1 LLSQK
6 KWAEFISLSLLCIL
20 TEQAVIM
27 VTDIYLLVGAVL
39 LIVSVLASKLS
50 IRYGIPSLLI
60 FLGIGMAIGSDG
72 LNWIYFDDHQLAQSL
87 GIVALAYIL
96 FSGGLD
102 TNWKRI
108 RPVLNPALSLATLG
122 VLLSAA
128 VIGLCAVWLLNFSW
142 IEGLLL
148 GAIVSSTDAAAVFSV
163 LKSNGM
169 GFKYRLKELIELES
183 GTNDPMAI
191 FLTIGLISILG
202 NDQADWLNFILLF
215 ITQMGFGILFGFL
228 FGKLFTWT
236 VNKIDLVYDGL
247 YPVLMVGLISFVYAV
262 TDLVNGSGFL
272 AVYIVGVVMSS
283 SGFVHQRSLT
293 NFFDGVGWLMQ
304 IVMFLMLG
312 LLVFPSQVLPVAGVS
327 LLIALVLIFIARPLS
342 VFISL
347 LFTQYSR
354 RAKLMVSWIGLRG
367 AVPIILATFPL
378 VAGLNNADLIF
389 SIVFF
394 VVLTSVLIQGTSIP
408 VVARWLHVNMP
419 FSKQTRYPIQFEPD
433 VDTKSVLKEI
443 VVQDAFQIV
452 GQKIVDLHLPEN
464 VLIVLINREGKFI
477 VPKGTTLIQ
486 AEDKLLLLATK
497 TELDHAKKILKRPKQ
512 QE

>member
-1 LLSQK
+1 
-6 KWAEFISLSLLCIL
+6 
-20 TEQAVIM
+20 M

-39 LIVSVLASKLS
+39 LVVSVLASKLS

-122 VLLSAA
+122 VLISAA

-163 LKSNGM
+163 LKSNAM

-202 NDQADWLNFILLF
+202 NDEADWLSFILLF
-215 ITQMGFGILFGFL
+215 ITQMGFGILFGFV

-312 LLVFPSQVLPVAGVS
+312 LLVFPSQVIPVAGVS
-327 LLIALVLIFIARPLS
+327 LLIALALIFIARPLS

-394 VVLTSVLIQGTSIP
+394 VVLTSVLIQGTTIP

-443 VVQDAFQIV
+443 VVQDGFQIV

-477 VPKGTTLIQ
+477 VPKGTTIIQ
-486 AEDKLLLLATK
+486 TEDKLLLLATK
-497 TELDHAKKILKRPKQ
+497 IELDNAKKILKRQKL

>member
-1 LLSQK
+1 M
-6 KWAEFISLSLLCIL
+6 I
-20 TEQAVIM
+20 
-27 VTDIYLLVGAVL
+27 TDIYLLIGAAL

-72 LNWIYFDDHQLAQSL
+72 LNWIYFDDNQLAQSL

-102 TNWKRI
+102 TNWKKI
-108 RPVLNPALSLATLG
+108 RPVLNPALSLATIG
-122 VLLSAA
+122 VLISAA
-128 VIGLCAVWLLNFSW
+128 VIGLFAVWLLNFSW
-142 IEGLLL
+142 IEGILL

-169 GFKYRLKELIELES
+169 SFKYRLKELIELES

-215 ITQMGFGILFGFL
+215 FTQMGFGVLFGFL
-228 FGKLFTWT
+228 FGKLFTWV

-247 YPVLMVGLISFVYAV
+247 YPVLLVGLISLVYAV

-293 NFFDGVGWLMQ
+293 NFFDGVGWLSQ

-327 LLIALVLIFIARPLS
+327 LLIALALIFVARPLS

-347 LFTQYSR
+347 LFTQYNR
-354 RAKLMVSWIGLRG
+354 RSKLMVSWIGLRG

-394 VVLTSVLIQGTSIP
+394 VVLTSVLIQGTTIP
-408 VVARWLHVNMP
+408 LVAKWLRVNLP
-419 FSKQTRYPIQFEPD
+419 FTRQTRYPIQFEPD

-443 VVQDAFQIV
+443 VVQDDFRIV

-464 VLIVLINREGKFI
+464 VLIVLINREGKFL
-477 VPKGTTLIQ
+477 VPKGSTIIQ
-486 AEDKLLLLATK
+486 LEDKLLLLASK
-497 TELDHAKKILKRPKQ
+497 SELDYARKILINSEVQK
-512 QE
+512 ES

>member
-1 LLSQK
+1 M
-6 KWAEFISLSLLCIL
+6 I
-20 TEQAVIM
+20 
-27 VTDIYLLVGAVL
+27 TDIYLLIGAVL
-39 LIVSVLASKLS
+39 LLVSVLASKLS
-50 IRYGIPSLLI
+50 IRYGIPSLLL

-108 RPVLNPALSLATLG
+108 RPVLAPALSLATIG
-122 VLLSAA
+122 VLISAVLVGLFA
-128 VIGLCAVWLLNFSW
+128 VLLLNFSW
-142 IEGLLL
+142 IEGILL

-169 GFKYRLKELIELES
+169 AFKYRLKELIELES

-191 FLTIGLISILG
+191 FLTIGLISVLG
-202 NDQADWLNFILLF
+202 NDQSDWIDFILLF
-215 ITQMGFGILFGFL
+215 ITQMGFGVLTGFM
-228 FGKLFTWT
+228 FGKLFTW
-236 VNKIDLVYDGL
+236 VINKIDLIYDGL
-247 YPVLMVGLISFVYAV
+247 YPVLVVGLISFVYAI
-262 TDLVNGSGFL
+262 TDLINGSGFL

-293 NFFDGVGWLMQ
+293 NFFDGIGWLMQ

-312 LLVFPSQVLPVAGVS
+312 LLVFPSQLIPVAGVS
-327 LLIALVLIFIARPLS
+327 IIIALALIFVARPLS

-347 LFTQYSR
+347 LFTQYNR

-378 VAGLNNADLIF
+378 VAGLENADIVF

-394 VVLTSVLIQGTSIP
+394 VVITSVLIQGTTIP
-408 VVARWLHVNMP
+408 VFAKWLHVNAP
-419 FSKQTRYPIQFEPD
+419 FFKQTRYPIQFEPD
-433 VDTKSVLKEI
+433 VDTKSALKEI
-443 VVQDAFQIV
+443 VVEEGYQIV
-452 GQKIVDLHLPEN
+452 GKKIVDLHLPEN

-477 VPKGTTLIQ
+477 VPKGITVIE
-486 AEDKLLLLATK
+486 ADDKLLLLASK
-497 TELDHAKKILKRPKQ
+497 TQLDYAKKILRRSKVQ
-512 QE
+512 DE

>member
-1 LLSQK
+1 
-6 KWAEFISLSLLCIL
+6 
-20 TEQAVIM
+20 M

-39 LIVSVLASKLS
+39 LVVSVLASKLS

-122 VLLSAA
+122 VLISAA

-163 LKSNGM
+163 LKSNAM

-202 NDQADWLNFILLF
+202 NDEADWLSFILLF
-215 ITQMGFGILFGFL
+215 ITQMGFGILFGFV

-262 TDLVNGSGFL
+262 TDLINGSGFL

-312 LLVFPSQVLPVAGVS
+312 LLVFPSQVIPVAGVS
-327 LLIALVLIFIARPLS
+327 LLIALALIFIARPLS

-394 VVLTSVLIQGTSIP
+394 VVLTSVLIQGTTIP

-443 VVQDAFQIV
+443 VVQDGFQIV

-477 VPKGTTLIQ
+477 VPKGTTIIQ
-486 AEDKLLLLATK
+486 TEDKLLLLATK
-497 TELDHAKKILKRPKQ
+497 TELDNTKKILKRQKL

>member
-1 LLSQK
+1 
-6 KWAEFISLSLLCIL
+6 
-20 TEQAVIM
+20 M
-27 VTDIYLLVGAVL
+27 VTDIYLLIGAVL
-39 LIVSVLASKLS
+39 LVVSVLASKLS

-122 VLLSAA
+122 VLISAA

-163 LKSNGM
+163 LKSNAM

-202 NDQADWLNFILLF
+202 NDEADWLSFILLF
-215 ITQMGFGILFGFL
+215 ITQMGFGILFGFV

-312 LLVFPSQVLPVAGVS
+312 LLVFPSQVIPVAGVS
-327 LLIALVLIFIARPLS
+327 LLIALALIFIARPLS

-347 LFTQYSR
+347 LFTQYSHR
-354 RAKLMVSWIGLRG
+354 SKLMVSWIGLRG

-443 VVQDAFQIV
+443 VVQDGFQIV

-477 VPKGTTLIQ
+477 VPKGTTIIQ
-486 AEDKLLLLATK
+486 TEDKLLLLATK
-497 TELDHAKKILKRPKQ
+497 TELENAKKILKRQKL

>member
-1 LLSQK
+1 
-6 KWAEFISLSLLCIL
+6 
-20 TEQAVIM
+20 M

-39 LIVSVLASKLS
+39 LVVSVLASKLS

-122 VLLSAA
+122 VLISAA

-163 LKSNGM
+163 LKSNAM

-202 NDQADWLNFILLF
+202 NDEADWLSFILLF
-215 ITQMGFGILFGFL
+215 ITQMGFGILFGFV

-312 LLVFPSQVLPVAGVS
+312 LLVFPSQVIPVAGVS
-327 LLIALVLIFIARPLS
+327 LLIALALIFIARPLS

-354 RAKLMVSWIGLRG
+354 RSKLMVSWIGLRG

-443 VVQDAFQIV
+443 VVQDGFQIV

-477 VPKGTTLIQ
+477 VPKGTTIIQ

-497 TELDHAKKILKRPKQ
+497 TELDNTKKILKRQKL
-512 QE
+512 

>member
-1 LLSQK
+1 M
-6 KWAEFISLSLLCIL
+6 I
-20 TEQAVIM
+20 
-27 VTDIYLLVGAVL
+27 TDIYLLIGAAL

-102 TNWKRI
+102 TNWKKI

-122 VLLSAA
+122 VLISAA
-128 VIGLCAVWLLNFSW
+128 VIGLFAVWLLNFTW
-142 IEGLLL
+142 IEGILL

-215 ITQMGFGILFGFL
+215 ITQMGFGVLFGFV
-228 FGKLFTWT
+228 FGKLFTWV

-327 LLIALVLIFIARPLS
+327 MLIALALIFIARPLS

-347 LFTQYSR
+347 LFTQYNR
-354 RAKLMVSWIGLRG
+354 RSKLMVSWIGLRG

-394 VVLTSVLIQGTSIP
+394 VVLTSVLIQGTTIP
-408 VVARWLHVNMP
+408 LVAKWLHVNLP
-419 FSKQTRYPIQFEPD
+419 FFKQTRYPIQFEPD
-433 VDTKSVLKEI
+433 VDTKSALKEI
-443 VVQDAFQIV
+443 VVQDDFRIV

-464 VLIVLINREGKFI
+464 VLIVLVNREGKFL
-477 VPKGTTLIQ
+477 VPKGSTIIQ
-486 AEDKLLLLATK
+486 SEDKLLLLASK
-497 TELDHAKKILKRPKQ
+497 SELDDARKILNRPKL

>member
-1 LLSQK
+1 M
-6 KWAEFISLSLLCIL
+6 I
-20 TEQAVIM
+20 
-27 VTDIYLLVGAVL
+27 TDIYLLIGAVL
-39 LIVSVLASKLS
+39 LLVSVLASKLS
-50 IRYGIPSLLI
+50 IRYGIPSLLL

-108 RPVLNPALSLATLG
+108 RPVLAPALSLATIG
-122 VLLSAA
+122 VLISAVLVGLFA
-128 VIGLCAVWLLNFSW
+128 VLLLNFSW
-142 IEGLLL
+142 IEGILL

-169 GFKYRLKELIELES
+169 AFKYRLKELIELES

-191 FLTIGLISILG
+191 FLTIGLISVLG
-202 NDQADWLNFILLF
+202 NDQSDWIDFILLL
-215 ITQMGFGILFGFL
+215 ITQMGFGVLTGFM
-228 FGKLFTWT
+228 FGKLFTW
-236 VNKIDLVYDGL
+236 VINKIDLIYDGL
-247 YPVLMVGLISFVYAV
+247 YPVLVVGLISFVYAI
-262 TDLVNGSGFL
+262 TDLINGSGFL

-293 NFFDGVGWLMQ
+293 NFFDGIGWLMQ

-312 LLVFPSQVLPVAGVS
+312 LLVFPSQLIPVAGVS
-327 LLIALVLIFIARPLS
+327 IIIALALIFVARPLS

-347 LFTQYSR
+347 LFTQYNR

-378 VAGLNNADLIF
+378 VAGLENADIVF

-394 VVLTSVLIQGTSIP
+394 VVITSVLIQGTTIP
-408 VVARWLHVNMP
+408 VFAKWLHVNAP
-419 FSKQTRYPIQFEPD
+419 FFKQTRYPIQFEPD
-433 VDTKSVLKEI
+433 VDTKSALKEI
-443 VVQDAFQIV
+443 VVEEGYQIV
-452 GQKIVDLHLPEN
+452 GKKIVDLHLPEN

-477 VPKGTTLIQ
+477 VPKGTTVIE
-486 AEDKLLLLATK
+486 ADDKLLLLASK
-497 TELDHAKKILKRPKQ
+497 IQLDYAKKILRRSKVQ
-512 QE
+512 DE